1 MGKLEKM
8 REEYDNISI
17 PKELGVRIQQEIDRS
32 QKKQEGKNRAS
43 HINRF
48 RKQFISWKPRLRQQ
62 ESFSY
67 LH

>member
-32 QKKQEGKNRAS
+32 QKNRKEKTGLAIYTDS
-43 HINRF
+43 G
-48 RKQFISWKPRLRQQ
+48 KQFISWKPRLRQQ

>member
-32 QKKQEGKNRAS
+32 QKNRKEKTGPA
-43 HINRF
+43 I
-48 RKQFISWKPRLRQQ
+48 
-62 ESFSY
+62 
-67 LH
+67 